1 MALRP
6 FALERYF
13 ARHEFSARYLLG
25 ASDPESL
32 TVGQLLAL
40 EPAARA
46 RLEQLWLGYTETA
59 GAPSLRE
66 AISLRYA
73 STRPDQVL
81 VFSGAEE
88 PLFAFMST
96 VVQPGDH
103 LVVHAPCYQSHA
115 EVARSRGAEVT
126 PWRGDP
132 GRGFALDVE
141 ELPRLL
147 RPNTRAVLV
156 SVPHN
161 PTGFLFGQDAW
172 RRLVER
178 VHRSGAWL
186 VSDEVYR
193 GLELSPEAR
202 LPAACDLSDRAVS
215 VDALS
220 KSCGLPGLRVGWLC
234 TQDRALYAQL
244 AAFKDYTT
252 ICNAAP
258 SELLAEVALAHA
270 DALQARCRGLLARNL
285 RALSA
290 FMERHADTFRW
301 QPPLGGTTTYPA
313 LRAGGADARCDAWV
327 RTRGLLLVPSTLF
340 DDGDAH
346 LRVGYGRA
354 SFPEALAAW
363 DEALSAPST

>member
-1 MALRP
+1 M
-6 FALERYF
+6 
-13 ARHEFSARYLLG
+13 
-25 ASDPESL
+25 
-32 TVGQLLAL
+32 TVDALLAL
-40 EPAARA
+40 APGTRE
-46 RLEQLWLGYTETA
+46 RLGQLWLGYTETA
-59 GAPSLRE
+59 GAPALRE
-66 AISLRYA
+66 AISRRYA
-73 STRPDQVL
+73 ATPPEQVL

-115 EVARSRGAEVT
+115 EVARARGAEVT

-132 GRGFALDVE
+132 DRGFALDVDALE
-141 ELPRLL
+141 RLL

-161 PTGFLFGQDAW
+161 PTGFLFPRGDW
-172 RRLVER
+172 LRLVER
-178 VHRSGAWL
+178 VRQSGAWL

-193 GLELSPEAR
+193 GLEHAPAHR

-215 VDALS
+215 IDAVS
-220 KSCGLPGLRVGWLC
+220 KSCGLPGLRIGWLG

-258 SELLAEVALAHA
+258 SELLAEVAVAHA
-270 DALQARCRGLLARNL
+270 DALQARCRALLSRNL
-285 RALSA
+285 AALTG
-290 FMERHADTFRW
+290 FMEHHAGHFRW
-301 QPPLGGTTTYPA
+301 QPPLGGTTTYPE
-313 LRAGGADARCDAWV
+313 LRRGGAEALCERLV
-327 RTRGLLLVPSTLF
+327 RDHGLLLVPSTLF

-354 SFPEALAAW
+354 NFPEALAVL
-363 DEALSAPST
+363 DRALTAG